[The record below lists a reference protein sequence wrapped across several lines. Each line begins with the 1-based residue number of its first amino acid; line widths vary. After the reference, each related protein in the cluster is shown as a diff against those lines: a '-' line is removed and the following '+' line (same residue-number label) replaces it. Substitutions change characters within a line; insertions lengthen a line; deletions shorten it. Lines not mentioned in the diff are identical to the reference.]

1 LENKE
6 MKNILGKGITIPMT
20 AILIENKSGMKREY
34 AVDTVEVLIGIGK
47 DHTASL
53 IMDSEALKALQAGE
67 EINIETIDN

>member
-1 LENKE
+1 